1 MEKLLLQPEEIRK
14 SLSKNLLKVQKPGRY
29 IGGEFNQNKKEWDSV
44 QIHFALAF
52 PDIYD
57 IGLPNLGLS
66 ILYNEINKRSDCLAE
81 RVYSPWADMEQVMR
95 ENEIPSYTLESNHA
109 IKDFDF
115 LGITL
120 PYETLYTNA
129 LNLLDLGNIPLFSK
143 DRKEND
149 PIIIAGGNSTFNPE
163 PMAAFIDLFVIGD
176 GEEII
181 HEIID
186 TYKNWKSLN
195 DSRSTLFIKLSMCQG
210 IYVPSFYEANYDDND
225 KFLSLNK
232 NNEESSLPII
242 KSLVTSLPPPPTQF
256 IVPNIDIIHNRVAIE
271 IMRGCTRGC
280 RFCQAGMIN
289 RPVRERTIEQII
301 ESLREAIKL
310 TGFEEISL
318 LSLSSSDFTN
328 IGELIDRIKK
338 EFCENQVSISMPSL
352 RIDTLSV
359 ELMDKLSGVRHGSF
373 TLAPEAASEQMR
385 NRINKPISSENLIN
399 VSREIFKHKW
409 PSIKLYFMIGLPNE
423 TNEDLQAIVDLTR
436 DVWQIGKYELGRR
449 VNLNISINTFIPKPH
464 TPFQWMSLVSQ
475 DDLKEK
481 QAFLMSN
488 LRAPGI
494 RLSWSDYQMTLLESW
509 LSRGDR
515 RISTVIY
522 NAWKSGAKFDAW
534 HEMFNFDAWIN
545 AFNKS
550 SIDPYIFSSRPR
562 EISDSLPW
570 DHIQTGVNKEFLID
584 EYLKSASS
592 RTTPYCRS
600 ECSFCGIQ
608 TNFPVKCL
616 TNIRN

>member
-1 MEKLLLQPEEIRK
+1 
-14 SLSKNLLKVQKPGRY
+14 
-29 IGGEFNQNKKEWDSV
+29 
-44 QIHFALAF
+44 
-52 PDIYD
+52 
-57 IGLPNLGLS
+57 
-66 ILYNEINKRSDCLAE
+66 
-81 RVYSPWADMEQVMR
+81 
-95 ENEIPSYTLESNHA
+95 
-109 IKDFDF
+109 
-115 LGITL
+115 
-120 PYETLYTNA
+120 
-129 LNLLDLGNIPLFSK
+129 
-143 DRKEND
+143 
-149 PIIIAGGNSTFNPE
+149 
-163 PMAAFIDLFVIGD
+163 MAAFIDLFVIGD

-186 TYKNWKSLN
+186 TYKNCKSLN
-195 DSRSTLFIKLSMCQG
+195 VSRSTLFIKLSMCQG

-301 ESLREAIKL
+301 ESLREAINL

-352 RIDTLSV
+352 RIDSLSV

-449 VNLNISINTFIPKPH
+449 VNLNVSINTFIPKPH
-464 TPFQWMSLVSQ
+464 TPFQWVSLVSQ

-494 RLSWSDYQMTLLESW
+494 RLSWSDYQMTLLESC

-534 HEMFNFDAWIN
+534 HEMFNFDAWMN

-550 SIDPYIFSSRPR
+550 SIDPYVFSSRPR

-584 EYLKSASS
+584 EYLKSVSS

-600 ECSFCGIQ
+600 ECSFCGIR